1 MKSEVGNLKTRLI
14 SPRSVRMAP
23 LFNTSSNEKWTN
35 FYVRPDKYLP
45 FKLEFVLTLSPWRLP
60 RPADDDPSKLSF
72 GDFFLTNIMGM
83 AGGTE
88 NINTTIRFSS
98 KMLRIFEIHN
108 FICNLGI
115 LNPESNWI
123 QQLL

>member
-1 MKSEVGNLKTRLI
+1 MT
-14 SPRSVRMAP
+14 P
-23 LFNTSSNEKWTN
+23 LFLTLQNEIKWTN
-35 FYVRPDKYLP
+35 FYVQPDKYLP

-60 RPADDDPSKLSF
+60 RPVDDDDPSKLSL

-98 KMLRIFEIHN
+98 KMLTIFEIHN

-115 LNPESNWI
+115 QSR
-123 QQLL
+123 

>member
-1 MKSEVGNLKTRLI
+1 MT
-14 SPRSVRMAP
+14 P
-23 LFNTSSNEKWTN
+23 LFLTLQNEIKWTN
-35 FYVRPDKYLP
+35 FYVQPDKYLP

-98 KMLRIFEIHN
+98 KMLTIFEIHN
-108 FICNLGI
+108 FIRNLGI
-115 LNPESNWI
+115 QSRDSNWI